1 MPKLTEE
8 DFNRAKSLGNAIDM
22 NFEKP
27 EEDLPLN
34 TEERHDLRFWLDNEE
49 DGLTAKIL
57 KSHSAF
63 PDEEIANLISLIYHK
78 ADLGDQGWNSV
89 AEIIFH
95 EYMGGNAG
103 PEATRALFDPF

>member
-1 MPKLTEE
+1 MPKLTDE
-8 DFNRAKSLGNAIDM
+8 DFKRAMALGNAIDM

-27 EEDLPLN
+27 DEDLALKP
-34 TEERHDLRFWLDNEE
+34 EERGDLRFWLDNEE
-49 DGLTAKIL
+49 DGIMAKIL
-57 KSHSAF
+57 NSHSAF

-78 ADLGDQGWNSV
+78 ADLDGQGWNSV

>member
-8 DFNRAKSLGNAIDM
+8 DFRRAKTLGNTIDL

-27 EEDLPLN
+27 DDDLPLKP
-34 TEERHDLRFWLDNEE
+34 EERSDLRSWLNNGE
-49 DGLTAKIL
+49 DGITAKIL

-78 ADLGDQGWNSV
+78 ADLGNQGWNSV

-103 PEATRALFDPF
+103 PEASRALFNPF